1 MASTGGDAQA
11 RKAAIAH
18 VLVQLE
24 DATLSDKA
32 KLVVPTG
39 FEHATKRMHGFA
51 PETIKLRAKLLKGL
65 IHPDKNMLPEEH
77 RVRCE
82 EATKL
87 LGEVVDRLLHQEGRK
102 SASPVGPQ
110 SPPQEKTPPDVRK
123 ARILA
128 LKMRDLVLNE
138 SLTDRERIKPVRG
151 SVPTGLKWSDE
162 DLRIKA
168 AAIKTTITAGMPVD
182 ADRDTEWQRSLDM
195 LETIVDRMINPA
207 VLDPVE
213 VPPSCSI

>member
-87 LGEVVDRLLHQEGRK
+87 LGEVVDRLLSKDGGSQERLACRLSV
-102 SASPVGPQ
+102 SAAGEDAPGCEEGSDPRPQ
-110 SPPQEKTPPDVRK
+110 DARPRAQREPD
-123 ARILA
+123 
-128 LKMRDLVLNE
+128 
-138 SLTDRERIKPVRG
+138 
-151 SVPTGLKWSDE
+151 
-162 DLRIKA
+162 
-168 AAIKTTITAGMPVD
+168 
-182 ADRDTEWQRSLDM
+182 
-195 LETIVDRMINPA
+195 
-207 VLDPVE
+207 
-213 VPPSCSI
+213 